1 MSRESEKC
9 MYCDRARKNL
19 NKTNW
24 NRHKAACEIATTTI
38 VSKKAKVSITNK
50 YKVNDIKS
58 FFLNKTPR
66 GETSITVP
74 AGSTTATDG
83 FSK

>member
-9 MYCDRARKNL
+9 MYCNRARKNL

-38 VSKKAKVSITNK
+38 ISKKDKVSITNK
-50 YKVNDIKS
+50 YKVKDIKS
-58 FFLNKTPR
+58 FFSSKTPKR
-66 GETSITVP
+66 ETSITVP
-74 AGSTTATDG
+74 TGSTTATDG